1 MGGVMFKQSEIGA
14 KCDCNVPETVC
25 KEHAWKRY
33 LVPAGTY
40 GDHWQPAEYYSAV
53 WWTLHCEKCG
63 NRREDIMVYKW
74 HSNGDYTLID
84 GPMPREGQRRRY
96 PDIKQAIVGM
106 MPAD

>member
-1 MGGVMFKQSEIGA
+1 MFTQSEIGA
-14 KCDCNVPETVC
+14 KCGCDAPETVC

-33 LVPAGTY
+33 RVPAGVY
-40 GDHWQPAEYYSAV
+40 GELYQSAGYYSAV
-53 WWTLHCEKCG
+53 WWSLRCETCG

-84 GPMPREGQRRRY
+84 GPMPRHDQPRRY
-96 PDIKQAIVGM
+96 PDIKRAIVGM